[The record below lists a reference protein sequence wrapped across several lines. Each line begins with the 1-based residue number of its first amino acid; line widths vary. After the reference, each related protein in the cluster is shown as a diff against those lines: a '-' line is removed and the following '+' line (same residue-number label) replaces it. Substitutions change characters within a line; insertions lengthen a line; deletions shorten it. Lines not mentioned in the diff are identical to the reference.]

1 METHKATWSL
11 TPLHDFSFHGDNKIG
26 LWFER
31 VWWYCNTICAWCFWH
46 IFLHAIIPLPTTCG
60 LWNNTTWCVILY
72 NQNSDESQ
80 ENRWDSWFSSPSQAF
95 CFDFHMSIVTKF
107 KDLFSNGF
115 LAEQILQSN
124 RQSSFPFGTSNQ
136 NGHIKISKD
145 ELFCG
150 VRNKIKKQKSF
161 SLIFSRNAKERFACG
176 GNKTIS
182 THRMVPVAIWL
193 EERMT
198 GWKEMPTPQT
208 NAAWSWKLE
217 GTGKIVPYTPELVTH
232 PSISWAGVENV
243 GHEFISYQRWI
254 LLQSNQTET

>member
-95 CFDFHMSIVTKF
+95 CFDFHMSIVTNF

-182 THRMVPVAIWL
+182 THRMVPSSYL
-193 EERMT
+193 TGRKNDRME
-198 GWKEMPTPQT
+198 G
-208 NAAWSWKLE
+208 NAHTTDQCCLKLE
-217 GTGKIVPYTPELVTH
+217 ARRNRKNCSIYPRTSHSSIHQLSWGGECRAWIHIIPEMD
-232 PSISWAGVENV
+232 IIA
-243 GHEFISYQRWI
+243 I
-254 LLQSNQTET
+254 